1 MAISLPQAGAKKIV
15 SRIRRTLDENGC
27 SVGDLHSLLVTLG
40 VVRLATV
47 LAALRYRSLQH
58 LPSRMGLAALHYR
71 GPQYLLPR
79 PGRRRGFPVR
89 EQLGFSE
96 TFKVDF
102 TWRAVNF
109 PSHTSTSLTSR
120 PTTLWVW
127 TDAAGRVGWG

>member
-1 MAISLPQAGAKKIV
+1 MAVSLPQARGKKIV
-15 SRIRRTLDENGC
+15 SRVRRTLDEDGC
-27 SVGDLHSLLVTLG
+27 LVGDLHSRLGTLG

-58 LPSRMGLAALHYR
+58 LPSRVGLAALRYR

-79 PGRRRGFPVR
+79 PGRRRDFPVR

-96 TFKVDF
+96 ASKGDL
-102 TWRAVNF
+102 TWRTVDF

-127 TDAAGRVGWG
+127 TDTAGRVGWG